1 MSEWFDNTKQ
11 STGSVSKLLHKLIEK
26 ANLRSELTSEEG
38 KRLKKLQVI
47 ADKLKLGENAL
58 FILLT
63 NL

>member
-1 MSEWFDNTKQ
+1 
-11 STGSVSKLLHKLIEK
+11 LLHKLIEK